1 MIYKVKNDR
10 ELAVYWNGHL
20 IYHKKLKT
28 GGDWLVFKYYPVWP
42 TTEMSNKFTF
52 YPQYEGQLLPRSG
65 LHMPSAS

>member
-28 GGDWLVFKYYPVWP
+28 GGDWRQRCR
-42 TTEMSNKFTF
+42 TS
-52 YPQYEGQLLPRSG
+52 LPSTRSMKVSFC
-65 LHMPSAS
+65 HEVASICPLRPKQVKG